1 MSNILKVS
9 VPTGGLENTTRTNP
23 INVNDVN
30 ISNVVDPSKVVRPDG
45 QRPNPDKNLGTNYE
59 SNFQSFLEALRNRPD
74 LVESFTQI
82 FFQMGSMVSSGIGE
96 DFAAEI
102 AKFLEMTKMTP
113 EDMVQFLKEQGAQN
127 SKFSSDVF
135 QTLRDALDSTKSVEL
150 KTAILTFMKT
160 FNDASSSRNT
170 LNNIISVLKSMS
182 RYMPQSYRQGLM
194 EAAESLK
201 QGGGQEAMDANIS
214 ALKREIIP
222 FLSTYTQRTH
232 DMGRVRDFITLL
244 TLNTARY
251 ESGTME
257 KLFADFQK
265 MASFQDFKKVF
276 GEDMGK
282 TFDRFLEELTA
293 NKSNQFADSLAAN
306 IHRALSG
313 EGGYEMKA
321 AFQNIM
327 SAFLLNES
335 VYMPLQHFILP
346 AELFGNLMFSEMW
359 VDPDSG
365 NEQENGRDGEKS
377 RKMLI
382 KFDIKDVGY
391 FDMIIINQG
400 TKIDLQLHYP
410 EKFQNMEKDIR
421 KGIAELVEKNGMVCQ
436 KLYLV
441 KGGPSIAI
449 SDVFPQIYERKNAI
463 NVKI

>member
-1 MSNILKVS
+1 M
-9 VPTGGLENTTRTNP
+9 
-23 INVNDVN
+23 
-30 ISNVVDPSKVVRPDG
+30 
-45 QRPNPDKNLGTNYE
+45 
-59 SNFQSFLEALRNRPD
+59 
-74 LVESFTQI
+74 
-82 FFQMGSMVSSGIGE
+82 
-96 DFAAEI
+96 
-102 AKFLEMTKMTP
+102 
-113 EDMVQFLKEQGAQN
+113 
-127 SKFSSDVF
+127 
-135 QTLRDALDSTKSVEL
+135 LRDALDSTKSVEL

-377 RKMLI
+377 RKMLV

>member
-1 MSNILKVS
+1 MSKILKVS

-160 FNDASSSRNT
+160 FNDASASRNT

-214 ALKREIIP
+214 ALDRK
-222 FLSTYTQRTH
+222 STR
-232 DMGRVRDFITLL
+232 
-244 TLNTARY
+244 LN
-251 ESGTME
+251 S
-257 KLFADFQK
+257 
-265 MASFQDFKKVF
+265 SH
-276 GEDMGK
+276 
-282 TFDRFLEELTA
+282 
-293 NKSNQFADSLAAN
+293 S
-306 IHRALSG
+306 
-313 EGGYEMKA
+313 
-321 AFQNIM
+321 
-327 SAFLLNES
+327 
-335 VYMPLQHFILP
+335 
-346 AELFGNLMFSEMW
+346 
-359 VDPDSG
+359 
-365 NEQENGRDGEKS
+365 
-377 RKMLI
+377 
-382 KFDIKDVGY
+382 
-391 FDMIIINQG
+391 
-400 TKIDLQLHYP
+400 
-410 EKFQNMEKDIR
+410 
-421 KGIAELVEKNGMVCQ
+421 
-436 KLYLV
+436 
-441 KGGPSIAI
+441 
-449 SDVFPQIYERKNAI
+449 
-463 NVKI
+463 

>member
-282 TFDRFLEELTA
+282 TFDRFLEELTE
-293 NKSNQFADSLAAN
+293 
-306 IHRALSG
+306 IGRAH
-313 EGGYEMKA
+313 
-321 AFQNIM
+321 
-327 SAFLLNES
+327 
-335 VYMPLQHFILP
+335 V
-346 AELFGNLMFSEMW
+346 
-359 VDPDSG
+359 
-365 NEQENGRDGEKS
+365 
-377 RKMLI
+377 
-382 KFDIKDVGY
+382 
-391 FDMIIINQG
+391 
-400 TKIDLQLHYP
+400 
-410 EKFQNMEKDIR
+410 
-421 KGIAELVEKNGMVCQ
+421 
-436 KLYLV
+436 
-441 KGGPSIAI
+441 
-449 SDVFPQIYERKNAI
+449 
-463 NVKI
+463 